1 MGDAAGFQAT
11 SEGPGCAS
19 RALVVVESE
28 TIAPANYVFL
38 FFFVFV
44 LLSKLFNASKLVS
57 ELENKV
63 KEFAQK
69 ATIE

>member
-1 MGDAAGFQAT
+1 MDWVVLWD
-11 SEGPGCAS
+11 SKEGPGCAS
-19 RALVVVESE
+19 RALVIVESG
-28 TIAPANYVFL
+28 TIAPVNYIFL
-38 FFFVFV
+38 FFVFV
-44 LLSKLFNASKLVS
+44 LLPKLFNASKLVS

>member
-1 MGDAAGFQAT
+1 MDDAAGFQAA
-11 SEGPGCAS
+11 SEGPGCVS

-38 FFFVFV
+38 FFVFV
-44 LLSKLFNASKLVS
+44 LLPKLFNASKLVS